1 MQEKSA
7 APLTILRR
15 RQVEARTGLSTS
27 TIYRRISEGT
37 FPAPIDLGG
46 GRSVGWLEHEID
58 SFLAAC
64 VAATREQVTK

>member
-1 MQEKSA
+1 MQEKAA

-15 RQVEARTGLSTS
+15 GQVEARTGLSCS

-58 SFLAAC
+58 NFIASC
-64 VAATREQVTK
+64 VAATREQRQ